1 MLISPTEAIQLM
13 AENILTNP
21 HREEYAIETE
31 TVPDLDSVPVQ
42 EKPQVIVIKHSPSS
56 LCLVW
61 PSFLSNN
68 SLSLRSLYNEI
79 FSVFKDKI

>member
-1 MLISPTEAIQLM
+1 MNEYMYIININADFPAEAIELM

-42 EKPQVIVIKHSPSS
+42 EKPQVKVINIHLS
-56 LCLVW
+56 LF
-61 PSFLSNN
+61 PP
-68 SLSLRSLYNEI
+68 SLSLTS
-79 FSVFKDKI
+79 FP